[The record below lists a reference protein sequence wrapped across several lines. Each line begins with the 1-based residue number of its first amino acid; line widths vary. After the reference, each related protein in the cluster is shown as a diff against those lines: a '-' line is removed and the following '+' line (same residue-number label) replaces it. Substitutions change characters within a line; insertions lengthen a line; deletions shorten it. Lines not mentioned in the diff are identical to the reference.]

1 MASPRWYFWTK
12 IPKFHH
18 NFPNFQLEIWIFS
31 NFSKKGPNFRKL
43 RNLTYFEL
51 QLSQFSAKSEKLF
64 FEKKSEF
71 ILQRIPMEFFFYME
85 ILCKNLAKFQTW
97 NLTFLNFFK
106 KSLEC
111 SKKSQIYLL
120 WTSSE
125 PILSKIRA
133 PFFSKKKASVVV
145 WIWKK
150 IPKIS
155 EISNLKSDFFLILQ
169 KKPPMFQTI
178 RNLFVLNFIWANFQ
192 QN

>member
-1 MASPRWYFWTK
+1 MSYNWA
-12 IPKFHH
+12 
-18 NFPNFQLEIWIFS
+18 NFQQNQR
-31 NFSKKGPNFRKL
+31 NFFLKK
-43 RNLTYFEL
+43 NLSSFY
-51 QLSQFSAKSEKLF
+51 K
-64 FEKKSEF
+64 EF
-71 ILQRIPMEFFFYME
+71 PCNFFFME

-106 KSLEC
+106 KSLKC

-150 IPKIS
+150 NPKIP
-155 EISNLKSDFFLILQ
+155 EFFNLKSDFFLILQ
-169 KKPPMFQTI
+169 QKPPMFQKI
-178 RNLFVLNFIWANFQ
+178 RNLYVLNFIWANFQ
-192 QN
+192 QNYRNFFSQSLPRWRVVVR